1 MSESIRSSESP
12 QAGDPWPASQLPQ
25 SGEPGQSGAPLQSSE
40 PGQPETAGQPSGPR
54 EPAAFL
60 RPLIT
65 SRRNPVVGRFRAL
78 HESRGRRDQG
88 RVLLEGTHL
97 IEEAARL
104 GLAASELLAT
114 PAWIEA
120 HQALLHQH
128 PAMAAVLQPVDEAV
142 LAAAATTQHPDGVVL
157 SLDLPR
163 PAAPARP
170 GFVLA
175 LEQLQDPGNLGTLMR
190 TALAA
195 GVEALWLAGGAD
207 PWQPKVVRASAGAA
221 LTLPLERLA
230 GLALR
235 LQQARAQ
242 GVQVVA
248 TAVTARVGPTPPAS
262 APSATGPS
270 GTGPTASPS
279 EATPS
284 AAGASAAGTAA
295 LPYWQLDWTLPTV
308 LLLGNE
314 GAGLSADLLSCCSHR
329 VTIPHSAA
337 VESLNVAVAA
347 GPLLLERWRQQQERM
362 PVTP

>member
-1 MSESIRSSESP
+1 M
-12 QAGDPWPASQLPQ
+12 
-25 SGEPGQSGAPLQSSE
+25 
-40 PGQPETAGQPSGPR
+40 
-54 EPAAFL
+54 
-60 RPLIT
+60 
-65 SRRNPVVGRFRAL
+65 
-78 HESRGRRDQG
+78 
-88 RVLLEGTHL
+88 LLEGTHL

-104 GLAASELLAT
+104 GLAARALLAT

-163 PAAPARP
+163 PAAPTRL

-221 LTLPLERLA
+221 LTLPLERLE

-248 TAVTARVGPTPPAS
+248 TTVTARVGPTPPAS
-262 APSATGPS
+262 AA
-270 GTGPTASPS
+270 
-279 EATPS
+279 

-295 LPYWQLDWTLPTV
+295 IPYWQLDWTLPTV

-314 GAGLSADLLSCCSHR
+314 GAGLSTDLLSCCSHR